1 LETNAGKT
9 VNDPVLVDSDELSR
23 TAGLLIQSLKD
34 EENPKFQ
41 NSAFMGFM
49 RQIRDKEMVV
59 DGDKIVAS
67 SEATVTASAAAPA
80 TRTASSILGVG
91 SNAIPV
97 PRERSMTMDGW
108 PMKSVHFDPV
118 TTMDEP
124 MVEASQRENE
134 EDAYWKAENRD
145 YREYWEKAASLS
157 STPDLPSRL
166 TATLQQREWGALQE
180 SWDAWEATETG
191 VKRVAAANYPFQTN
205 NPYVFD
211 SRSGTRGTQSSNEFE
226 QVSARQSPGLELILA
241 TLFL

>member
-1 LETNAGKT
+1 LEANTGKS

-23 TAGLLIQSLKD
+23 TAGLLIESLKG

-41 NSAFMGFM
+41 NSVFMGFM

-67 SEATVTASAAAPA
+67 SEATTTASAAEPA
-80 TRTASSILGVG
+80 TILASSTLGVG
-91 SNAIPV
+91 STAIPV

-118 TTMDEP
+118 TTTDEP
-124 MVEASQRENE
+124 TVETSQGESE

-157 STPDLPSRL
+157 STIDLPSRL
-166 TATLQQREWGALQE
+166 TATLQQREWGALQD

-191 VKRVAAANYPFQTN
+191 VKHTAAANYPFQTN

-211 SRSGTRGTQSSNEFE
+211 SRSGTMSRQSSNELE
-226 QVSARQSPGLELILA
+226 QVSTCQSPGSELTL
-241 TLFL
+241 TSLFL